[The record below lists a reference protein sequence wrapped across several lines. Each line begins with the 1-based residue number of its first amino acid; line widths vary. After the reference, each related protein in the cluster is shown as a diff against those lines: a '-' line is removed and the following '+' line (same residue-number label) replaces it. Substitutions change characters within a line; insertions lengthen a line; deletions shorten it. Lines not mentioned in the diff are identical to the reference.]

1 MPTLD
6 LTNGLSVIIPFYNEG
21 DNTVKAAKA
30 AEEALAKTK
39 LPFEILVVDD
49 GSTDG
54 ANKKDFPENMIYI
67 RKDHSGRVD
76 TRLTGLKESRY
87 ENVLFVD
94 ARVWLHAGSLVNL
107 VSEVEKNP
115 NSTFWNGHLVM
126 SHLSPLSSIWET
138 LVGVGWRRISENET
152 VKFGIEEF
160 DRFPKG
166 TGFFLASKT
175 NWLYAFNKLKSVEN
189 LKLEISDDTK
199 LLREFAKI
207 GQIWISGKVSAQYVS
222 RTTFKAFSRN
232 CFYRGQTFV
241 DSYWNSPTI
250 FGKLVRWLFPL
261 SICLAVLTFFFSGLA
276 SLFLL
281 IFGSTFFL
289 IGVFF
294 LFSLKSWKNT
304 SRAMKESLTLVPLIY
319 FFAVGFAKSY
329 VLGFRLRQNS
339 EL

>member
-6 LTNGLSVIIPFYNEG
+6 LNNGLSVVIPFYNEG

-30 AEEALAKTK
+30 AEKALAKIK

-54 ANKKDFPENMIYI
+54 VNKRDFPESVIYI
-67 RKDHSGRVD
+67 RKNHSGRVD

-94 ARVWLHAGSLVNL
+94 ARVWLHAESLASL
-107 VSEVEKNP
+107 ISEIEKNP
-115 NSTFWNGHLVM
+115 NSAFWNGHLVM
-126 SHLSPLSSIWET
+126 NHLSPLSSIWET
-138 LVGVGWRRISENET
+138 LVGVGWKRISENET

-160 DRFPKG
+160 DRYPKG
-166 TGFFLASKT
+166 TGFFLASRT
-175 NWLYAFNKLKSVEN
+175 HWLHAFNKLKSVEN

-199 LLREFAKI
+199 LLREFAQI

-250 FGKLVRWLFPL
+250 FGKLVRWLFPFTI
-261 SICLAVLTFFFSGLA
+261 SLAVLTFFFSGLT
-276 SLFLL
+276 SLFFLV
-281 IFGSTFFL
+281 FGSTFFA
-289 IGVFF
+289 IGAFF

-304 SRAMKESLTLVPLIY
+304 TRAMKESLTLAPLIC
-319 FFAVGFAKSY
+319 FFAAGFAKSY
-329 VLGFRLRQNS
+329 VLGLRLRQNS